1 MEVEKKKDNNIKE
14 EEKENNNGELY
25 EKRINPIWSSIDDD
39 DDDDVWSATLHK
51 RLKSLERP
59 KKKDE
64 KTKFSS
70 LDRVRSIFKSDH
82 VSVSSNSNCSNS
94 NSSSYSTLINV
105 GQELDN
111 YSLPSSHVETPKN
124 SFTSISNSKKLNSYE
139 HKKSSSLENNVII
152 NDLSIENVNN
162 IIPNN
167 DKESTIHKSTILE
180 NQSHRQSKLNN
191 TLIIDNSIINS
202 GMNYIISES
211 NIINVDSDSD
221 DENNSIN
228 SNSSNSSDSDNSD
241 SGDCND
247 SSGNSDIG
255 DSSDSSDSSSE
266 IERDNCESSLY
277 SKITTEE
284 LMNKHNNLS

>member
-1 MEVEKKKDNNIKE
+1 MNDHLFSSSKDKIIDVHDIEEDIDEIGIVLKGKIIKEDEILNMYISNDEDENNDLNILKITNDISNTNYINKYNKNEKMEVEKKKDNNIKE

-124 SFTSISNSKKLNSYE
+124 SFTSISNSKKLN
-139 HKKSSSLENNVII
+139 
-152 NDLSIENVNN
+152 
-162 IIPNN
+162 
-167 DKESTIHKSTILE
+167 
-180 NQSHRQSKLNN
+180 
-191 TLIIDNSIINS
+191 
-202 GMNYIISES
+202 
-211 NIINVDSDSD
+211 
-221 DENNSIN
+221 
-228 SNSSNSSDSDNSD
+228 
-241 SGDCND
+241 
-247 SSGNSDIG
+247 
-255 DSSDSSDSSSE
+255 
-266 IERDNCESSLY
+266 
-277 SKITTEE
+277 
-284 LMNKHNNLS
+284 